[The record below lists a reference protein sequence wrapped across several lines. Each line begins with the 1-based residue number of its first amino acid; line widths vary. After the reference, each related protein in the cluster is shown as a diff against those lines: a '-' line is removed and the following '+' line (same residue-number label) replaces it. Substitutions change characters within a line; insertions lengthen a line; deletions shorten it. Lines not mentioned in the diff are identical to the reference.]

1 MSDLKLRARA
11 PLGDL
16 ARPGRFGAET
26 LKPGLVIE
34 ERNDLALAT
43 VIARRGETQNLRQAV
58 TSVFDLALPEGSHVV
73 TKDGVSFAGIG
84 VGKWLAAAEGPVA
97 GGYVSRL
104 REHLAALASIA
115 DQSDGRVVLRLSGE
129 RAGEVLAK
137 AIPLDLHT
145 RKFKT
150 GDIASTMISQMG
162 VQIQQ
167 LDDRPTF
174 QLMAF
179 RSFAGSL
186 LSWLTK
192 SAAQF
197 GYEIA
202 APNSPVKSTDP
213 FHRGLIVVPDTLSIV
228 V

>member
-1 MSDLKLRARA
+1 MSRSATRFLWIRDEYASMPDLKLRSRA
-11 PLGDL
+11 PLDDL
-16 ARPGRFGAET
+16 AVPGRFGAGT
-26 LKPGLVIE
+26 RKPGLVIE
-34 ERNDLALAT
+34 ERTDLALAT
-43 VIARRGETQNLRQAV
+43 LIARRGETQNLRHAIAAAYG
-58 TSVFDLALPEGSHVV
+58 LALPEGSYVV

-84 VGKWLAAAEGPVA
+84 VGKWLGVAEGPA
-97 GGYVSRL
+97 ALGYISGLRGRL
-104 REHLAALASIA
+104 MGLASIA

-129 RAGEVLAK
+129 QVREILAK
-137 AIPLDLHT
+137 GIPLDLHP
-145 RKFKT
+145 RNFKT

-186 LSWLTK
+186 LSWLAK

-202 APNSPVKSTDP
+202 PPE
-213 FHRGLIVVPDTLSIV
+213 HR
-228 V
+228 

>member
-1 MSDLKLRARA
+1 MADLKLRGRA
-11 PLGDL
+11 PLDDL
-16 ARPGRFGAET
+16 ARPGRFGVGT
-26 LKPGLVIE
+26 LKPGLIIE
-34 ERNDLALAT
+34 ERTDLALAT
-43 VIARRGETQNLRQAV
+43 LIARRSETQNLRRAV
-58 TSVFDLALPEGSHVV
+58 TAAFGLALPEGPHFV

-84 VGKWLAAAEGPVA
+84 VGKWLGAAEGPAAVD
-97 GGYVSRL
+97 YVSRL
-104 REHLAALASIA
+104 REHLMALASIT

-129 RAGEVLAK
+129 RVREVLAK
-137 AIPLDLHT
+137 GIPLDLHP

-162 VQIQQ
+162 VQMQQ

-202 APNSPVKSTDP
+202 
-213 FHRGLIVVPDTLSIV
+213 H
-228 V
+228 

>member
-1 MSDLKLRARA
+1 MPDLNLRASA
-11 PLGDL
+11 PLDGL
-16 ARPGRFGAET
+16 ARPGRFGAAT
-26 LKPGLVIE
+26 LSPGLIIE
-34 ERNDLALAT
+34 ERTDLALAT
-43 VIARRGETQNLRQAV
+43 LIARRNETQNLRRAI
-58 TSVFDLALPEGSHVV
+58 TTAFGLALPEGSRVA

-84 VGKWLAAAEGPVA
+84 VGKWLAAAEGPAAVD
-97 GGYVSRL
+97 YVSRL
-104 REHLAALASIA
+104 RGHLMNLASIA

-129 RAGEVLAK
+129 RVREVLANG
-137 AIPLDLHT
+137 IPLDLHR

-150 GDIASTMISQMG
+150 GDIASTMVSQMA

-174 QLMAF
+174 QLVAF
-179 RSFAGSL
+179 RSLAGSL

-202 APNSPVKSTDP
+202 
-213 FHRGLIVVPDTLSIV
+213 HRDSR
-228 V
+228 

>member
-1 MSDLKLRARA
+1 MPDLKVRARA
-11 PLGDL
+11 PLDDL
-16 ARPGRFGAET
+16 ARPGLFGART

-34 ERNDLALAT
+34 ERTDLGLAT
-43 VIARRGETQNLRQAV
+43 LIARRGATQNLRRAI
-58 TSVFDLALPEGSHVV
+58 TAEFGLALPEGSHVV

-84 VGKWLAAAEGPVA
+84 VGKWLAAAEGPAAVD
-97 GGYVSRL
+97 YVSRL
-104 REHLAALASIA
+104 REHLMALASIA

-129 RAGEVLAK
+129 RVREVLAK
-137 AIPLDLHT
+137 GIALDLHP

-179 RSFAGSL
+179 RSFAGTL

-202 APNSPVKSTDP
+202 QRD
-213 FHRGLIVVPDTLSIV
+213 HR
-228 V
+228 

>member
-1 MSDLKLRARA
+1 MSDLNLSARA
-11 PLGDL
+11 PLDDL
-16 ARPGRFGAET
+16 ARPGRYGAVT
-26 LKPGLVIE
+26 LRPGLVIE
-34 ERNDLALAT
+34 ERTDLALAT
-43 VIARRGETQNLRQAV
+43 LIARRNETQNLRRAI
-58 TSVFDLALPEGSHVV
+58 TTLFGLTLPEGPHVA
-73 TKDGVSFAGIG
+73 TKNGISFAGIG
-84 VGKWLAAAEGPVA
+84 IGKWLAAAEGPAAV
-97 GGYVSRL
+97 GYVSRL
-104 REHLAALASIA
+104 REYLAALALIS

-129 RAGEVLAK
+129 RVREVLAK
-137 AIPLDLHT
+137 GIPLDLHP

-186 LSWLTK
+186 LSWLAK

-197 GYEIA
+197 GYEIG
-202 APNSPVKSTDP
+202 
-213 FHRGLIVVPDTLSIV
+213 HRDRR
-228 V
+228 

>member
-1 MSDLKLRARA
+1 MSDLKLHARA
-11 PLGDL
+11 PLDGL
-16 ARPGRFGAET
+16 VERGHFGAAT
-26 LKPGLVIE
+26 IKPGLIIE
-34 ERNDLALAT
+34 ERTDLALAT
-43 VIARRGETQNLRQAV
+43 LIGRSSEMKNLRRAI
-58 TSVFDLALPEGSHVV
+58 TAAFGLALPEGSHVV

-84 VGKWLAAAEGPVA
+84 IGKWIAAAEGPA
-97 GGYVSRL
+97 ALGYVARL
-104 REHLAALASIA
+104 RGHLTGLASIA

-129 RAGEVLAK
+129 RVRQVLATGI
-137 AIPLDLHT
+137 ALDLHP

-150 GDIASTMISQMG
+150 GNIASTIISQMG

-167 LDDRPTF
+167 LDDQPTF
-174 QLMAF
+174 QLIAF

-202 APNSPVKSTDP
+202 
-213 FHRGLIVVPDTLSIV
+213 R
-228 V
+228 

>member
-1 MSDLKLRARA
+1 MSEQNLRARA
-11 PLGDL
+11 PLDGL
-16 ARPGRFGAET
+16 ARSGQFGAGS

-34 ERNDLALAT
+34 ERTDLALAT
-43 VIARRGETQNLRQAV
+43 VIARRGEMQNLRHAI
-58 TSVFDLALPEGSHVV
+58 TAAFGLALPEGSFVV

-84 VGKWLAAAEGPVA
+84 IGKWLTAAEGPAAV
-97 GGYVSRL
+97 GYVSRL
-104 REHLAALASIA
+104 GSRLMALASIA

-129 RAGEVLAK
+129 RVREVLAK
-137 AIPLDLHT
+137 GIPLDLHP
-145 RKFKT
+145 RNFKA
-150 GDIASTMISQMG
+150 GDIASTMVSQMG
-162 VQIQQ
+162 VQILQ
-167 LDDRPTF
+167 LDNQPTF

-202 APNSPVKSTDP
+202 
-213 FHRGLIVVPDTLSIV
+213 HRGHG
-228 V
+228 

>member
-1 MSDLKLRARA
+1 MSDLNLRARA
-11 PLGDL
+11 PLVGL
-16 ARPGRFGAET
+16 AQPGRFGAAT
-26 LKPGLVIE
+26 LNPGLVIE
-34 ERNDLALAT
+34 ERTDLALAT
-43 VIARRGETQNLRQAV
+43 LIARRNEMQNLRRAITAAFGV
-58 TSVFDLALPEGSHVV
+58 TLPEGSHVA

-84 VGKWLAAAEGPVA
+84 VGKWLAAAEGPAAV
-97 GGYVSRL
+97 GYVSRL

-129 RAGEVLAK
+129 RVREVLAK
-137 AIPLDLHT
+137 GIPLDLHP

-162 VQIQQ
+162 VQIEQ
-167 LDDRPTF
+167 LDDQPTF

-192 SAAQF
+192 SAVQF

-202 APNSPVKSTDP
+202 
-213 FHRGLIVVPDTLSIV
+213 HRDRR
-228 V
+228 

>member
-1 MSDLKLRARA
+1 M
-11 PLGDL
+11 
-16 ARPGRFGAET
+16 
-26 LKPGLVIE
+26 
-34 ERNDLALAT
+34 
-43 VIARRGETQNLRQAV
+43 
-58 TSVFDLALPEGSHVV
+58 
-73 TKDGVSFAGIG
+73 
-84 VGKWLAAAEGPVA
+84 
-97 GGYVSRL
+97 
-104 REHLAALASIA
+104 
-115 DQSDGRVVLRLSGE
+115 LRLSGE
-129 RAGEVLAK
+129 LVREVLAK
-137 AIPLDLHT
+137 GIPLDLHP

-150 GDIASTMISQMG
+150 GVIASTMISQMV

-202 APNSPVKSTDP
+202 NRD
-213 FHRGLIVVPDTLSIV
+213 HR
-228 V
+228 